1 LLLRVDD
8 GERALSYIT
17 LAVVNAEK
25 LLADPAKLTLVKDAK
40 AALKLPAER
49 PLTFDEKRDLSYWIG
64 TAVSVPTRIRNVTQQ
79 IGAGRVLEHQALR
92 PTHTKAQFAMALM
105 RLSANEPIKML
116 VNWKGSRKTL
126 THNLFVDIASS
137 FLTTHVAIDRNLLGG
152 ASAAGKSDFTS
163 RAMVDVLC
171 AMAKITTVAAQ
182 DICDAVF
189 ATGHSHRVYEEL
201 NSIVGR
207 AVDEQL
213 QPLPVFANRHSLDAA
228 TFDDI
233 ETRLLT
239 HFNVSVARFGLGGSS
254 KEKKAWV
261 SSIKRQYRNARRL
274 MSAQSMAQYIAQLE
288 ENTHAMRAKH
298 YIFWM
303 IVISLH

>member
-1 LLLRVDD
+1 M
-8 GERALSYIT
+8 S
-17 LAVVNAEK
+17 
-25 LLADPAKLTLVKDAK
+25 
-40 AALKLPAER
+40 
-49 PLTFDEKRDLSYWIG
+49 
-64 TAVSVPTRIRNVTQQ
+64 
-79 IGAGRVLEHQALR
+79 
-92 PTHTKAQFAMALM
+92 
-105 RLSANEPIKML
+105 LSANKPVKMH
-116 VNWKGSRKTL
+116 VIWKGSRKTL
-126 THNLFVDIASS
+126 TDNLFVDIATS

-152 ASAAGKSDFTS
+152 ASVAGGKSDFTS

-189 ATGHSHRVYEEL
+189 ATGHSHRVYEEM
-201 NSIVGR
+201 NTIVGR

-213 QPLPVFANRHSLDAA
+213 QPLPVFADRHSIDAA
-228 TFDDI
+228 TVDDI
-233 ETRLLT
+233 ETRLRT
-239 HFNVSVARFGLGGSS
+239 HFNVCVARFGPGGSS
-254 KEKKAWV
+254 REKKAWV

-274 MSAQSMAQYIAQLE
+274 VSAQSMAQYIAQLE